1 MNTIEER
8 VRAAT
13 RAAGDTVPPDSIP
26 PLRLPAPDRARRRR
40 GSRARTRARWT
51 AWMAPAA
58 AALAVV
64 VIATAAVNADR
75 GAHAPAASRGH
86 GQTLT
91 LPPGGPGQLSKAHGG
106 QPVATAGA
114 EAGTATGT
122 LIGPATPVVP
132 GPSISSYVSSGKIPR
147 YYVAVTSNGNPNNH
161 PSYAVVRDTV
171 TGQALSTI
179 VAPGTGGTIVA
190 VTAAADDRTF
200 VLDEQK
206 LVSASGNQAW
216 APRWFVLMRLNS
228 AGQPASLQRLSI
240 SLPYGHML
248 TGLALSADGTK
259 LAMSVEVVT
268 DKKNPN
274 LVQLTVDTLATG
286 ASRTWTG
293 TGGIGFASDDAR
305 SLSWSANGR
314 TLAFNWLGVGEGPWQ
329 GVWLLN
335 PAKNGTNLL
344 ADSREA
350 VSWGETTPH
359 PATAAATASASL
371 STPPPQPAL
380 ICQEDTL
387 LTPDGNLIVCGAQQI
402 LAYDLPGSKTKP
414 KASTAFLEYSAATGT
429 LARVLGHW
437 TFDAIPTPELLWS
450 NPDGTVLIGITG
462 AHDQVGVISG
472 DEFTPLNAA
481 TSFYA
486 DDSGT
491 W

>member
-1 MNTIEER
+1 MNTIEQR

-13 RAAGDTVPPDSIP
+13 RAAGDTVTPDSVP
-26 PLRLPAPDRARRRR
+26 PLRLPAPGRARRRR

-64 VIATAAVNADR
+64 VIASAAVNADR
-75 GAHAPAASRGH
+75 GAHPPAANG
-86 GQTLT
+86 GEAQLGTT
-91 LPPGGPGQLSKAHGG
+91 QGGPGQRAHGG
-106 QPVATAGA
+106 LPAAAAGA
-114 EAGTATGT
+114 ANGTATG
-122 LIGPATPVVP
+122 ISVGPTTSVVP
-132 GPSISSYVSSGKIPR
+132 GPSISSYVSSGKIPP
-147 YYVAVTSNGNPNNH
+147 YYVTVTSDGNPNTH

-171 TGQALSTI
+171 TGQAISTI
-179 VAPGTGGTIVA
+179 SAPGSGGTVVA

-200 VLDEQK
+200 ILDEQK
-206 LVSASGNQAW
+206 LVSQGGNQAW

-228 AGQPASLQRLSI
+228 AGEPASLRRLPF

-259 LAMSVEVVT
+259 LAVADDVVT

-274 LVQLTVDTLATG
+274 LVQVIVYTLATG

-293 TGGIGFASDDAR
+293 TGGIGFGSDDAR
-305 SLSWSANGR
+305 SLSWSADGR
-314 TLAFNWLGVGEGPWQ
+314 TLAFNWLGTGLGPWQ

-335 PAKNGTNLL
+335 LAKSGGNLL

-350 VSWGETTPH
+350 VSWGETNPSIATPV
-359 PATAAATASASL
+359 PSS
-371 STPPPQPAL
+371 SPAL
-380 ICQEDTL
+380 SSPPAQKALLCQEDTL
-387 LTPDGNLIVCGAQQI
+387 LTPDGSLIVCGAQQI

-414 KASTAFLEYSAATGT
+414 KASTAFLEYSAATGRLT
-429 LARVLGHW
+429 RVLGHW
-437 TFDAIPTPELLWS
+437 TFNAVPTPELLWS
-450 NPDGTVLIGITG
+450 NPSGTVLIGSTG
-462 AHDQVGVISG
+462 ADEQLGVISG
-472 DEFTPLNAA
+472 DEFTPLKAA
-481 TSFYA
+481 MSFYA